1 MPKTDPRSSNKSSS
15 TTANQDA
22 FALLTADHKRVKS
35 LFKEFESLKDEGD
48 NDRKASFI
56 PHFARSSRMRI

>member
-1 MPKTDPRSSNKSSS
+1 MPKTGSKSFDKSSS

-48 NDRKASFI
+48 DDQKATLVATI
-56 PHFARSSRMRI
+56 CNE